1 MTRPKRTFALAL
13 LAAGACLLPLLAAG
27 PQATQATQ
35 ATQAPQA
42 TPVPQTSPSSPSA
55 ADIVARSLAAH
66 GGTKLTSW
74 KTLAIKGTVVMQDGI
89 AYNGAYTLLAK
100 APDRV
105 RVEHDATADRGR
117 AFYEYFLN
125 GGVAWT
131 RRNLIPAA
139 FDAVRIQRWLDQCY
153 GIAIYAKPGVALEL
167 KGESEIAWPPA
178 ATGNA
183 ASGTPAA
190 PASPAPTAA
199 GASGAPAPAQAA
211 AGTSGA
217 PAAGA
222 ASRRVWIVVATVGP
236 ETRELA
242 IDQETSR
249 FVREVAG
256 DTTRVYW
263 DFAPF
268 DGALMPTRIL
278 ETAKTRQG
286 ETRTPFT
293 WKTVVH
299 DAPIEDWRF
308 AEDMP
313 AKPIR

>member
-167 KGESEIAWPPA
+167 KGAAEMAWPPA
-178 ATGNA
+178 TMGNA
-183 ASGTPAA
+183 APGAADASAA
-190 PASPAPTAA
+190 PIASAA
-199 GASGAPAPAQAA
+199 RSGAGVSGAP
-211 AGTSGA
+211 G
-217 PAAGA
+217 AGA
-222 ASRRVWIVVATVGP
+222 ASRRVWIVVATVGAD
-236 ETRELA
+236 TRELA

-249 FVREVAG
+249 FLREVAG

-263 DFAPF
+263 DFASF

-308 AEDMP
+308 TEDMP
-313 AKPIR
+313 AKPVR